1 MKQIIT
7 LLIALLFLSAC
18 QKEVIEITNN
28 VNDHFYVKNG
38 LNSSMVRVRGNAA
51 SKIFLLYI
59 HGGPGGD
66 GLSYRNSYVENNI
79 ENNYAA
85 VYYDQRNSGASQG
98 ANNLDE
104 LNLENM
110 VDDIEKM
117 ITVLKH
123 RYGSDIEI
131 YMLAHSFGGL
141 LSSAFMT
148 TNNNQQLLKGWI
160 YVDGA
165 HDYAMNDSLT
175 RSRLLVA
182 GNEQIALGK
191 KIEKWQEIVDY
202 CNAHPNNFSFKESMK
217 YNSMAWKA
225 ISYLKEGSST
235 NENSDDESA
244 IEAIVEDK
252 IPITAYTLNMQ
263 ANLEFAKELI
273 HASYSDE
280 LYKVTLPTLVI
291 YGKNDF
297 VCPLELGEALF
308 SSISS
313 TDKEFVL
320 SDISGHSPMDDD
332 MVNFYNHV
340 IRFIETHT
348 EL

>member
-7 LLIALLFLSAC
+7 FFIALLVFTAC
-18 QKEVIEITNN
+18 HKEEITITNN
-28 VNDHFYVKNG
+28 VKDHFYIKNG
-38 LNSSMVRVRGNAA
+38 LNSSMVRVNGNAA

-66 GLSYRNSYVENNI
+66 GLSYRNNYVKNNI
-79 ENNYAA
+79 ENRYAA
-85 VYYDQRNSGASQG
+85 VYYDQRNAGSSQG
-98 ANNLDE
+98 ANNIDE
-104 LNLENM
+104 LSLDYM
-110 VDDIEKM
+110 IDDIEKL

-123 RYGSDIEI
+123 RYGDDIEI
-131 YMLAHSFGGL
+131 FMLAHSFGGL
-141 LSSAFMT
+141 LSSGFMT
-148 TNNNQQLLKGWI
+148 TDNNQQLLKGWI

-165 HDYAMNDSLT
+165 HNYPMNDSLT
-175 RSRLLVA
+175 RVRLISA

-191 KIEKWQEIVDY
+191 KVPEWQEIVDF
-202 CNAHPNNFSFKESMK
+202 CNAHPNNFNFKESMK

-225 ISYLKEGSST
+225 MSYLKVKSST
-235 NENSDDESA
+235 NGNDEDESA
-244 IEAIVEDK
+244 IAIIEDK
-252 IPITAYTLNMQ
+252 IPITAYTFNFQ
-263 ANLEFAKELI
+263 ANLKFAEKLI
-273 HASYSDE
+273 HASYSDQ
-280 LYKVTLPTLVI
+280 LHNVTLPTLII

-332 MVNFYNHV
+332 REDFYNHV
-340 IRFIETHT
+340 IRFIEAHT

>member
-1 MKQIIT
+1 
-7 LLIALLFLSAC
+7 
-18 QKEVIEITNN
+18 
-28 VNDHFYVKNG
+28 
-38 LNSSMVRVRGNAA
+38 
-51 SKIFLLYI
+51 
-59 HGGPGGD
+59 
-66 GLSYRNSYVENNI
+66 
-79 ENNYAA
+79 
-85 VYYDQRNSGASQG
+85 
-98 ANNLDE
+98 
-104 LNLENM
+104 
-110 VDDIEKM
+110 
-117 ITVLKH
+117 
-123 RYGSDIEI
+123 
-131 YMLAHSFGGL
+131 
-141 LSSAFMT
+141 
-148 TNNNQQLLKGWI
+148 
-160 YVDGA
+160 
-165 HDYAMNDSLT
+165 
-175 RSRLLVA
+175 
-182 GNEQIALGK
+182 
-191 KIEKWQEIVDY
+191 
-202 CNAHPNNFSFKESMK
+202 
-217 YNSMAWKA
+217 MAWKA

-263 ANLEFAKELI
+263 ANLEFAKKLI